1 MTQSIYD
8 ILKERGF
15 IAQCTA
21 EAELKAKLA
30 EGPVTFYIGFD
41 PTNDCL
47 HVGNLLP
54 VMCMA
59 WLQKAGHFPIVVL
72 GGGTAMVGD
81 PSGKD
86 KTRELL
92 TPQKIQANLEG
103 IRPSFGRFLNL
114 EQAKILNNADWLC
127 KLNYI
132 EFLRDIGR
140 HFSVNQMIK
149 AEGAR
154 QRLERNQ
161 GYSFIEFNYHL
172 LQSYDFLY
180 LQQNHGCTLQVGG
193 DDQWFHFCGGVELI
207 RRESR
212 TEGFAFTIPLLTT
225 ADGRKMGKS
234 EKGAVWIDSHRM
246 SVYDYYQYWVNV
258 QDADVIRLMKL
269 YTFMPLEE
277 IATYEQL
284 QGADIRKA
292 KAKLALEAT
301 ILAHGE
307 TAALEAQKAAQAV
320 FQSGG
325 VSANMPSYHAS
336 LPAKVVDLLSASG
349 LAKSKSAARRL
360 IQGGG
365 VKLDFGEGKTAVKD
379 IDAELASEAVLW
391 AGKKSCVRITLE

>member
-8 ILKERGF
+8 ILKSRGF

-21 EAELKAKLA
+21 EAELKAKLS

-92 TPQKIQANLEG
+92 TPDKIQSNLDG
-103 IRPSFGRFLNL
+103 IRPSFGQFLDL
-114 EQAKILNNADWLC
+114 ERTKILNNADWLC

-132 EFLRDIGR
+132 EFLRDIGK

-180 LQQNHGCTLQVGG
+180 LQQHHGCTLQVGG

-225 ADGRKMGKS
+225 ADGKKMGKS
-234 EKGAVWIDSHRM
+234 EKGAVWIDSRRM

-258 QDADVIRLMKL
+258 QDADVVRLMKL
-269 YTFMPLEE
+269 YTFMDLDE
-277 IATYEQL
+277 IDTYAQL

-292 KAKLALEAT
+292 KARLALEAT
-301 ILAHGE
+301 ALAHGE

-325 VSANMPSYHAS
+325 VSANMPTYAAD
-336 LPAKVVDLLSASG
+336 LPAKLVDLLSDSG

-360 IQGGG
+360 ITGGA
-365 VKLDFGEGKTAVKD
+365 VKLDFGDGKTPVKD
-379 IDAELASEAVLW
+379 IDAELSLEAVLW
-391 AGKKSCVRITLE
+391 AGKKSCVRITAQ

>member
-1 MTQSIYD
+1 MTQSVYE

-21 EAELKAKLA
+21 ETELKEKLSDDM
-30 EGPVTFYIGFD
+30 VTFYIGFD

-92 TPQKIQANLEG
+92 TPQKIQSNLEG
-103 IRPSFGRFLNL
+103 IRPSFGRFLDL
-114 EQAKILNNADWLC
+114 ERAKILNNADWLC

-132 EFLRDIGR
+132 DFLRDIGR

-180 LQQNHGCTLQVGG
+180 LQQHHGCTLQVGG
-193 DDQWFHFCGGVELI
+193 DDQWFHFCGGVDLI
-207 RRESR
+207 RRESSA
-212 TEGFAFTIPLLTT
+212 EAFAFTIPLLTT

-234 EKGAVWIDSHRM
+234 EKGAVWIDERRM

-269 YTFMPLEE
+269 YTFMDLAE

-284 QGADIRKA
+284 EGADIRQA
-292 KAKLALEAT
+292 KARLALEAT
-301 ILAHGE
+301 ALAHGE
-307 TAALEAQKAAQAV
+307 AAALEAQKAAQAV

-325 VSANMPSYHAS
+325 TSAKMPSHHTQ
-336 LPAKVVDLLSASG
+336 LPAQVVDLLVDSG

-365 VKLDFGEGKTAVKD
+365 VKLDFGEGKVAVTD
-379 IDAELASEAVLW
+379 IDADLNAEAVLW
-391 AGKKSCVRITLE
+391 SGKKNCVRISLS